1 MTSPLAHLNAP
12 DCDEEDF
19 EAPVGNLYSYFDG
32 ERWVDGLATGVRPK
46 SDLDE
51 TATVQI
57 DHRDWYPVSDLR
69 ESGHY
74 TAVLVNPD
82 GTIYR
87 ESIESLAEGEP
98 ALVIR
103 DIGTYGADNL
113 RRRIHPRRK
122 RAWEPGGRVLYRYVG
137 SADLGPSSES

>member
-1 MTSPLAHLNAP
+1 
-12 DCDEEDF
+12 
-19 EAPVGNLYSYFDG
+19 
-32 ERWVDGLATGVRPK
+32 VDGLATGVRPK

-57 DHRDWYPVSDLR
+57 DHRDWYPAADLR
-69 ESGHY
+69 ESSHY

-87 ESIESLAEGEP
+87 ESIESLAAGEP
-98 ALVIR
+98 APVIR

-113 RRRIHPRRK
+113 AAEFTLDK
-122 RAWEPGGRVLYRYVG
+122 GAWQPGGRVLYRYVG
-137 SADLGPSSES
+137 SADLGPSGEE

>member
-1 MTSPLAHLNAP
+1 MTSPLAHLNTP

-32 ERWVDGLATGVRPK
+32 ERWVDGLATGVRSK

-51 TATVQI
+51 TAMVQI
-57 DHRDWYPVSDLR
+57 DHRDWYPVADLR
-69 ESGHY
+69 ESSHY

-87 ESIESLAEGEP
+87 ESIESLAGGEP
-98 ALVIR
+98 APTIR

-113 RRRIHPRRK
+113 AAEFALEK
-122 RAWEPGGRVLYRYVG
+122 GQWEPGGRVLYRYVG
-137 SADLGPSSES
+137 SADLGSSGES